1 MDFTKVVTKRRM
13 VRNFSDEPISND
25 EVDRILDLARRG
37 PSAGFSQGQDFVVVT
52 DKGKKVEIAALCGE
66 KSYAESGFHPFISGA
81 PVLIVPCTNEAAYH
95 RRYQEEPDK
104 LRQDGSEIDWPVP
117 YWFMDIGAA
126 IMVILLAAVDEGLA
140 AGFAGVWNLDE
151 LRDHFGHPEGS
162 LSHGSHPDWASRL
175 GQALTIPEAWPA
187 ASARSRSSPVLG
199 ERPEVTEILHPAI
212 VVLTFV
218 SATIAILSKYLGWQ
232 TEHLLHQ

>member
-66 KSYAESGFHPFISGA
+66 KSYVESGFHPFISGA

-95 RRYQEEPDK
+95 RRYQEPDK

-151 LRDHFGHPEGS
+151 LRDLLDIPREVCPMGVIPIGHPASDKRSPSLKRGRRPLREVVRHGAWGAAGS
-162 LSHGSHPDWASRL
+162 D
-175 GQALTIPEAWPA
+175 
-187 ASARSRSSPVLG
+187 
-199 ERPEVTEILHPAI
+199 
-212 VVLTFV
+212 
-218 SATIAILSKYLGWQ
+218 
-232 TEHLLHQ
+232 